1 MLEDMRRRAVTAVQ
15 EGQSPEAV
23 GKAFGLNR
31 TTIYDWLAQYRRGGW
46 GALKAKPLTGRP
58 PKLNGKQLKWIY
70 NTVTQKNPL
79 QMKFEFALWTRAM
92 VAKLIKDKFGIRL
105 ATNSV
110 GRLLAQ
116 LGITPQRP
124 LYQALERDPSLVKKW
139 LKTEFPK
146 IKKAAETLGADIYF
160 GDAAHIRSD
169 LCRAHLGQERR
180 NAHCGNNRRSA
191 WHELALGDYL
201 EGPHAVYD
209 QGKGRR

>member
-1 MLEDMRRRAVTAVQ
+1 MRQNDARQLSHDMLEDMRRRAVMAVQ

-31 TTIYDWLAQYRRGGW
+31 TTIYDWLGADRRGGW
-46 GALKAKPLTGRP
+46 GGFKA
-58 PKLNGKQLKWIY
+58 Q
-70 NTVTQKNPL
+70 
-79 QMKFEFALWTRAM
+79 A
-92 VAKLIKDKFGIRL
+92 
-105 ATNSV
+105 V

-124 LYQALERDPSLVKKW
+124 LYQALERDTSLVKKW

-169 LCRAHLGQERR
+169 H
-180 NAHCGNNRRSA
+180 
-191 WHELALGDYL
+191 
-201 EGPHAVYD
+201 HAGRTW
-209 QGKGRR
+209 GKKGEKH